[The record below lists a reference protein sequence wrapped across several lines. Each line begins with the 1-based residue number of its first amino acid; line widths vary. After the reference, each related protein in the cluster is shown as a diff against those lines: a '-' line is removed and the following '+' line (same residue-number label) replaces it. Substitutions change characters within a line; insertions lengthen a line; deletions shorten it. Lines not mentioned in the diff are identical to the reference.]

1 MRTIWGVAGGL
12 IVLATL
18 MSEVRTLVV
27 PRVFRPGLSS
37 MLGRGVYRA
46 FQLVSNCFDRYESKD
61 RILAPPARC
70 RWSPGWSVGSGPSWS
85 GTP

>member
-1 MRTIWGVAGGL
+1 VRTIWGVAGGL

-46 FQLVSNCFDRYESKD
+46 FQLVSNCFDR
-61 RILAPPARC
+61 
-70 RWSPGWSVGSGPSWS
+70 
-85 GTP
+85 